1 MKKRYRVT
9 VKAVDGGGER
19 AVGSVVVEAR
29 DRDAASQAGLAKL
42 WTKDLET
49 SGARAETHVER
60 IAGEG
65 G

>member
-9 VKAVDGGGER
+9 VKAVEGGGER
-19 AVGSVVVEAR
+19 EVGSIILEAH
-29 DRDAASQAGLAKL
+29 DRDAASQAGLTKL
-42 WTKDLET
+42 WTKDLEA